1 MQPNRQGLFGE
12 IVNGEMRLNDAVMIL
27 KSYGELAA
35 KFPVIDG
42 DAFGCIPNHIHCTVG
57 ADLRVRP
64 DHIDDNQL
72 SVGATC
78 VSALI
83 ASTITNYP

>member
-1 MQPNRQGLFGE
+1 VKPIDNACSG

-27 KSYGELAA
+27 KWYGEWAN

-42 DAFGCIPNHIHCTVG
+42 DAFDFRPNHIHCTVG

-64 DHIDDNQL
+64 DHIDDNHDG
-72 SVGATC
+72 STNR
-78 VSALI
+78 SA
-83 ASTITNYP
+83 